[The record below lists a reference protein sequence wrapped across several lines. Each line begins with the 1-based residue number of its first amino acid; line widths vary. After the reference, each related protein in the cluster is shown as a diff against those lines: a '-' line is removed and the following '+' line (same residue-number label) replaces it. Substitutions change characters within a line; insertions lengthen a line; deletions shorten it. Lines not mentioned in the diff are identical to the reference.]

1 MHFMQVIPCYVYFSW
16 CIFTED
22 GFLASVIPLDV
33 INVTELSI
41 ELFYCAGKNNRAI
54 GTQE

>member
-41 ELFYCAGKNNRAI
+41 ELFYCAGRNNRAI